1 MSLTKRHAEKMG
13 WFDDQGYHEYDT
25 QYAEYKKKMDKDEI
39 IEWIY
44 NLQLQTL
51 TDELKDD
58 IVEKIEE
65 LTDQTQDDE
74 RRSNR

>member
-13 WFDDQGYHEYDT
+13 WFDAQGYHEYDI
-25 QYAEYKKKMDKDEI
+25 QYDEYKKKMDKDEV

-44 NLQLQTL
+44 NLPLQTL

-65 LTDQTQDDE
+65 LTTQTQDDE
-74 RRSNR
+74 KRFNR

>member
-13 WFDDQGYHEYDT
+13 WFDDQGYNEYDT
-25 QYAEYKKKMDKDEI
+25 QYAEYKKKMDKDEV

-44 NLQLQTL
+44 NLPLQTL
-51 TDELKDD
+51 TDDLKYD

-65 LTDQTQDDE
+65 LTNKTQDNEKRFD
-74 RRSNR
+74 R